1 MSDSPIKVLLIE
13 DDEDDYV
20 IVRNLLAG
28 ARTSPSKF
36 VLEWVTTYERALAE
50 MDQGRHDVYLLDYL
64 LGNRNGLEL
73 LHEMIEKGCK
83 APIIFLTGQGD
94 YKIDIEAMK
103 AGAAD
108 YLEKGQISSPLLER
122 SIRYAIERKK
132 AESAVRES
140 ERQLKFLSSQLLTVQ
155 ETERKRVATELH
167 DNLGQ
172 VLSAIKFGVENTV
185 NRMEQG
191 TAMPATLQAVIPTLQ
206 YAIEEV
212 RRIYTHLRPSLLD
225 DLGILAT
232 IAWFCREFQKVY
244 PNVSV
249 KTSIEIEE
257 SEIPESLKIVIY
269 RVLQEA
275 LNNVAKHSK
284 ASRSK
289 VSLSKTGDTI
299 ELAISDNGHGFETRE
314 MLSIEPPQ
322 GGLGLAS
329 MKERAELSGGF
340 LVIESTRDVGTTIR
354 AFWPCP

>member
-20 IVRNLLAG
+20 IVRNLLTG
-28 ARTSPSKF
+28 AKSSPSKF
-36 VLEWVTTYERALAE
+36 VLEWVTTYESALNE
-50 MDQGRHDVYLLDYL
+50 VDHGQHDVYLLDYL

-73 LHEMIEKGCK
+73 LHEMIERGCK

-94 YKIDIEAMK
+94 YKVDMEAMK

-191 TAMPATLQAVIPTLQ
+191 TAIPATLQAVIPTLQ

-232 IAWFCREFQKVY
+232 VAWFCREFHKVY
-244 PNVSV
+244 PDVSV
-249 KTSIEIEE
+249 RTSIRIEE

-275 LNNVAKHSK
+275 MNNVALHSK
-284 ASRSK
+284 ATQSE

-299 ELAISDNGHGFETRE
+299 ELMIMDNGHGFEINELFSSDSDQR
-314 MLSIEPPQ
+314 
-322 GGLGLAS
+322 GLGIAS
-329 MKERAELSGGF
+329 MKERVELSGGF
-340 LVIESTRDVGTTIR
+340 LVIESAMGSGTCVR